1 MIEIRIHGRGGQG
14 NVVAAY
20 LLAAAAYA
28 EGRHGQ
34 AFPNFGAERRG
45 APVTAFVRIAGEA
58 IRRRSQVR
66 SPAYLIIQDHALL
79 HTPGVL
85 DGLQDGG
92 TILINSTMHGE
103 EISNQLG
110 REVISIPATKLA
122 QEILGRPVPN
132 TALLAAFLALTEMLP
147 LSALDKAL
155 QARFRGSVL
164 EKNLELIHRAADLVP
179 KSLWRKEQPSPD
191 DDTQGREPLEGS
203 QAIARAVALCRP
215 AVIAAYPITPQ
226 THIVENISK
235 LVADGAL
242 KTEFIS
248 VESEFSA
255 ASVVL
260 GAAMAGSRAYTAS
273 ASQGILLMA
282 EVLYNIA
289 GMRVPVV
296 MTCANRAVSSP
307 LSIWNDQQDSMAVR
321 DAGWIQL
328 YCEDN
333 QEAVDTTMQAYKIA
347 EQCELPVM
355 VCMDGFTLTHTLE
368 GIRVPDQATVDAYLP
383 PFSFKRRLDT
393 QRPTSAGT
401 LVSPDFYSEARHSHH
416 AALLKS
422 SEVIIDAD
430 REWGEATGRSY
441 QGLLSATVPHHE
453 PAPEARKI
461 GILALGSVVGTL
473 REALA
478 CLPQDLP
485 CAEGGLGG
493 HWVKLIKLRAF
504 RPFPVEAIQQAC
516 ADLTHLIVLERALS
530 PGGGGIVGLEVT
542 AALHELEQAPKVFNY
557 AVGLGGRDVP
567 MEILPQLLASL
578 EEDSNRFRIFDVAL
592 ERLPP
597 EDQ

>member
-45 APVTAFVRIAGEA
+45 APVTAFVRIAGQA
-58 IRRRSQVR
+58 IQRRSQVR

-85 DGLQDGG
+85 DGLQADG
-92 TILINSTMHGE
+92 TILINSTMHSE
-103 EISNQLG
+103 ELSAQLG
-110 REVISIPATKLA
+110 RNVITIPATRLA

-132 TALLAAFLALTEMLP
+132 TALLAAFLSLTDILP

-155 QARFRGSVL
+155 QVRFRGGVL
-164 EKNLELIHRAADLVP
+164 DKNLELIHRAADMVP
-179 KSLWRKEQPSPD
+179 KGLWRTEQIAAD
-191 DDTQGREPLEGS
+191 EDTQGREPLEGS

-215 AVIAAYPITPQ
+215 QVIAAYPITPQ

-235 LVADGAL
+235 LVADGVL

-260 GAAMAGSRAYTAS
+260 GASMAGVRSYTAS
-273 ASQGILLMA
+273 ASQGIMLMA
-282 EVLYNIA
+282 EVLYNIS

-296 MTCANRAVSSP
+296 MTCANRAISSP
-307 LSIWNDQQDSMAVR
+307 LSIWNDQQDSMSVR

-333 QEAVDTTMQAYKIA
+333 QEAVDTTVQAYKIS

-355 VCMDGFTLTHTLE
+355 VCMDGFALTHTLE
-368 GIRVPDQATVDAYLP
+368 GIRIPDQQTVDSYLP
-383 PFSFKRRLDT
+383 PFVFKRRLDT
-393 QRPTSAGT
+393 QHPTSAGT

-416 AALLKS
+416 IALLNS
-422 SEVIIDAD
+422 ASNIIAAD
-430 REWGEATGRSY
+430 QEWGETTGRFY
-441 QGLLSATVPHHE
+441 GGLLSISGAEDATV
-453 PAPEARKI
+453 
-461 GILALGSVVGTL
+461 GILALGSIVGTL
-473 REALA
+473 REAMQALSPE
-478 CLPQDLP
+478 LPYS
-485 CAEGGLGG
+485 EGGLNGQRIR
-493 HWVKLIKLRAF
+493 LIKLRAF
-504 RPFPVEAIQQAC
+504 RPFPAQAIQQAC
-516 ADLTHLIVLERALS
+516 IGLTHLIVLERALS
-530 PGGGGIVGLEVT
+530 PGGGGIVGLEVS
-542 AALHELEQAPKVFNY
+542 ACLHEMENAPKLFNY
-557 AVGLGGRDVP
+557 TVGLGGRDVP
-567 MEILPQLLASL
+567 MEILPQLLESL
-578 EEDSNRFRIFDVAL
+578 RDENTRFRIFDVVL
-592 ERLPP
+592 DRLPP
-597 EDQ
+597 EDR